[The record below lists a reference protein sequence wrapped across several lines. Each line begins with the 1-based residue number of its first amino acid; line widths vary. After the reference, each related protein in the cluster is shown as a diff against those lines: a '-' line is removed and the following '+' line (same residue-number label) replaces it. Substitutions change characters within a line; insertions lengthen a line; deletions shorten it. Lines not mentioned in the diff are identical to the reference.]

1 MTRPLILRVLL
12 VVLILLECCFLFAA
26 FSDSHIDRPSTARA
40 WFAWRQHPSS
50 ETEAVWKEERRK
62 LHLEELIV
70 GLVIW
75 SLIIATG
82 AGIYYV
88 VRKQKLQV

>member
-1 MTRPLILRVLL
+1 MLRVLL

-26 FSDSHIDRPSTARA
+26 FSDWHIDRPGTASA

-50 ETEAVWKEERRK
+50 ETEAAWNEERRK
-62 LHLEELIV
+62 LHREELMV
-70 GLVIW
+70 ELVIW

-82 AGIYYV
+82 GGIYYV
-88 VRKQKLQV
+88 VRRQKLQV